1 MPSIQDLIAL
11 RNAPKRMYNY
21 TPAQRA
27 KAERLANEKEAQNR
41 IANILNNRQ
50 MQLAN
55 RRNDLAN
62 TKTALDLAQLGKP
75 TFGEVVQQPD
85 GSFVQPQMDRA
96 GRVIGVEKV
105 AGLNKMP
112 TFNPDYEVAS
122 YLTEAEQRE
131 YLAPT
136 TPINRRRALAV
147 KGNVLKRQNDAKP
160 DGPTFAE
167 KEKIK
172 KDAARRAKLAST
184 SALRKT
190 SLDQAKRFL
199 GAFQGKEEDLK
210 YFNMDEGTTADSG
223 QTQALIDMLPGR
235 FSAQSQF
242 NEELDAFAEQ
252 AARQLL
258 EAAGEVRPTDA
269 DVEGAKRAL
278 FGVGKD
284 EVTNINLLTK
294 YIEEQEALES
304 DFEDLNAMD
313 LGGTR
318 FTIEEF

>member
-1 MPSIQDLIAL
+1 MALETFFKVANRPGVEQVRQNQIQAQLDRKMANEAAQ
-11 RNAPKRMYNY
+11 RNAI
-21 TPAQRA
+21 
-27 KAERLANEKEAQNR
+27 AELLTNR
-41 IANILNNRQ
+41 SKQI
-50 MQLAN
+50 AN
-55 RRNDLAN
+55 RRDNLLN
-62 TKTALDLAQLGKP
+62 TDTALKMAQFGNP

-112 TFNPDYEVAS
+112 TFSPDYEVAS

-147 KGNVLKRQNDAKP
+147 KGNVLKRQDDEKP
-160 DGPTFAE
+160 TGPTFAE

-172 KDAARRAKLAST
+172 KDAARRAKLASN

-199 GAFQGKEEDLK
+199 GAFQGNEEDLK

-258 EAAGEVRPTDA
+258 EAAGEVRPTNE

-318 FTIEEF
+318 FTIEEV